1 MPTFRLQQALGL
13 ALAILFGSFATQLE
27 NRRKVLI
34 LFEPGVCQ
42 VDVATGRLKGATNRY
57 VKTFRDLAGLYR
69 DESAYQA
76 LIATR
81 GDDVAYEVTDY
92 KPSANGG
99 DIIIG
104 VTRME
109 PGKIGDEYFM
119 TRGHIHARP
128 NRPEMYYGEA
138 GVGVMLL
145 ESPHGE
151 IRTIEMRARTMCY
164 VPPFWIHRSVNVG
177 LEPLVMTFSYPA
189 DAGQDYDVIAKAGGM
204 RSRIVDDGNGGWTTV
219 DNAGYSGR
227 HPSLVEDIMS
237 RVD

>member
-1 MPTFRLQQALGL
+1 MRDLRLQYYLVVL
-13 ALAILFGSFATQLE
+13 LPDFE
-27 NRRKVLI
+27 RRRSVLI
-34 LFEPGVCQ
+34 LFEPGVGH
-42 VDVATGRLKGATNRY
+42 VDVATGELKGATNRY

-69 DESAYQA
+69 DESAFEA
-76 LIATR
+76 LVATR
-81 GDDVAYEVTDY
+81 GDDVAYQVTDY
-92 KPSANGG
+92 KPSANAG

-109 PGKIGDEYFM
+109 PGKIGDEYYM

-145 ESPHGE
+145 ESPDGQ

-177 LEPLVMTFSYPA
+177 SEPLVMTFSYPA
-189 DAGQDYDVIAKAGGM
+189 DAGQDYDIIAKAGGM

-227 HPSLVEDIMS
+227 HQSLVDEIMS
-237 RVD
+237 KVD